1 MQQTNMNQLQQIT
14 QFQTQLKHMEQLEKD
29 KVQLETDLKQIQIEK
44 QSLTDSTT
52 IQINELQFK
61 LDKANK

>member
-1 MQQTNMNQLQQIT
+1 MNQLQQIT